1 MKIEKRIQLS
11 REEFAE
17 LLRNFANTIAD
28 DKRIVFEDMDVPV
41 PDSFEV
47 ELEYKEKHGYAK
59 FEIELCW
66 DIGKPGGSYSGLKSI
81 LFSKSG
87 ESAKSGGPIPDNFKE
102 IKKCIEKKLEEIA
115 NTVSKGTKPSEE
127 DIDYFRDLI
136 SAFRQQSKPEWEDG
150 MYRLQTAVDGM
161 CEAIANANF
170 PIAID
175 RIREINNIKKDCHR
189 VFK

>member
-1 MKIEKRIQLS
+1 MKLEKRKRLS

-17 LLRNFANTIAD
+17 LLSDFVKMIAEE
-28 DKRIVFEDMDVPV
+28 KRIVFEDMDVSM

-66 DIGKPGGSYSGLKSI
+66 DTGKTEGGHWGLMSALKNITKS
-81 LFSKSG
+81 SNTS
-87 ESAKSGGPIPDNFKE
+87 IPDNFKE
-102 IKKCIEKKLEEIA
+102 IKKCIEKKLEDIA
-115 NTVSKGTKPSEE
+115 NLIKKGGKPSEE
-127 DIDYFRDLI
+127 DIDYFKDLI

-150 MYRLQTAVDGM
+150 MYKLQTAVDGM
-161 CEAIANANF
+161 IDAIHDANF
-170 PIAID
+170 SLALD

>member
-1 MKIEKRIQLS
+1 MKIEKRKQLS

-17 LLRNFANTIAD
+17 LLSDFAKRITD
-28 DKRIVFEDMDVPV
+28 EKRIVFEDMDVAV

-66 DIGKPGGSYSGLKSI
+66 DIGK
-81 LFSKSG
+81 
-87 ESAKSGGPIPDNFKE
+87 SGGGNWGLISALKNITGKSEDLIPDNFKE
-102 IKKCIEKKLEEIA
+102 IKKCIDKRLGDIA

-150 MYRLQTAVDGM
+150 MYRLQAAVDAM

-175 RIREINNIKKDCHR
+175 RIREINNIKTECHR

>member
-1 MKIEKRIQLS
+1 MLSDFAKRITD
-11 REEFAE
+11 E
-17 LLRNFANTIAD
+17 
-28 DKRIVFEDMDVPV
+28 KRIVFEDMDVSL

-66 DIGKPGGSYSGLKSI
+66 DIGKSGGRYSGLKSI
-81 LFSKSG
+81 LFSKS
-87 ESAKSGGPIPDNFKE
+87 AKSDYPIPDNFKE
-102 IKKCIEKKLEEIA
+102 IKKCIERKLEDIA
-115 NTVSKGTKPSEE
+115 NTVSKGGKPSEE

-136 SAFRQQSKPEWEDG
+136 SAFRQQSKPAWEDG

-161 CEAIANANF
+161 IDAIHDANF
-170 PIAID
+170 SLALD